1 MKKMFPLF
9 TPPLA
14 RLHNP
19 TGAHDATD
27 PPGSTLSLLASIV
40 LATEPIGG
48 AVAPPIGKITRTNTL
63 LHLWRRLNVRL
74 VAPAHQWP
82 FQIKPPSERQKAQ
95 GVQHGDGVPR
105 RRQRAVGRPLF

>member
-48 AVAPPIGKITRTNTL
+48 AGVSPPIDKITRTNTYFTSGG
-63 LHLWRRLNVRL
+63 
-74 VAPAHQWP
+74 ASASDSSPPPTSGP
-82 FQIKPPSERQKAQ
+82 FK
-95 GVQHGDGVPR
+95 
-105 RRQRAVGRPLF
+105 